1 MSVSVVKPVSAFAR
15 IQPLSLMR
23 EDRFLL
29 LMKPFVK
36 DAGVVPGFAR
46 VVRHKAAILPRNR
59 FLPKLVEF
67 FKENNMETFE
77 PVIISFVCNWCT
89 YTAADLA
96 GTSRLSYPTNIRLI
110 RVMCTGMVDPQY
122 VIKAFLE
129 GADGVLISGC
139 HPGDCHYINGNY
151 KARRR
156 IKLLKEILPRFG
168 IERDRLRLTWIGA
181 SDGIEFAEIMTQLN
195 DQIIEMG
202 PSQTRLNK
210 AI

>member
-1 MSVSVVKPVSAFAR
+1 
-15 IQPLSLMR
+15 
-23 EDRFLL
+23 
-29 LMKPFVK
+29 
-36 DAGVVPGFAR
+36 
-46 VVRHKAAILPRNR
+46 
-59 FLPKLVEF
+59 LPKSTVF
-67 FKENNMETFE
+67 FKEKKMEKFE
-77 PVIISFVCNWCT
+77 PVIIAFVCNWCT

-96 GTSRLSYPTNIRLI
+96 GTSRLSYPDNVRLI

-129 GADGVLISGC
+129 GADGVLVSGC

-168 IERDRLRLTWIGA
+168 IEKDRLRLTWIGA
-181 SDGIEFAEIMTQLN
+181 SDGIEFAEVMTRLN

-202 PSQTRLNK
+202 PSQARLSK